1 MIGPKYG
8 PGGGDHGA
16 PRSRRKCPHAVL
28 VAGKQPNAR
37 IDDPPITALSLKHG

>member
-1 MIGPKYG
+1 MIGQSTG
-8 PGGGDHGA
+8 IAVRTMALRGRA
-16 PRSRRKCPHAVL
+16 AKCPHAVL